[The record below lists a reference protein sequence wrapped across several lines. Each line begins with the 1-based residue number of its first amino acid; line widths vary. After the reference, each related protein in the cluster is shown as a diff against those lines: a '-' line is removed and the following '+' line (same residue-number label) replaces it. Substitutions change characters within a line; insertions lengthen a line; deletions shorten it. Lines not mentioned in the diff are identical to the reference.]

1 MTNLTKYAS
10 YLVRIWKTFDQEHGN
25 PKDEWHGEL
34 ECIQSGQV
42 WKFECPDSFFTSL
55 REQIEKIDQSHFPKV

>member
-1 MTNLTKYAS
+1 MSNLTKYAS
-10 YLVRIWKTFDQEHGN
+10 YLVRIWKTTNQEPGDQM
-25 PKDEWHGEL
+25 DEWHGEL

-55 REQIEKIDQSHFPKV
+55 REQIEKIGQPFSQ